1 MERTMKR
8 TAGFSLIEVLI
19 ALAIFTV
26 VAALAGSGIVQALRL
41 QALNETSTSLQAKLR
56 RVTEVVA
63 QDLRSAVFGGLT
75 DTPVAS
81 GATGL
86 SFTLADR
93 GQGYEVLPSGGN
105 SFPNSANVDIFAVAP
120 NAAALGL
127 EDTEAM
133 MVNQTGDA
141 IVFTITN
148 VTGVGPV
155 ARQQWNVVH
164 AGCNNTIAYVPP
176 VRLFSVASV
185 GYRFDADA
193 GELLRQVGAG
203 AERVLAFGLSDVAF
217 GYAYEAAD
225 GTTVVRATPF
235 DDGGG
240 PLRIAD
246 VGGVTHVLSGIQLTV
261 TAEKRA
267 GGRTVERSYV
277 AHVRMPD
284 AGTVNLR
291 SVVSCP

>member
-1 MERTMKR
+1 MRRTD
-8 TAGFSLIEVLI
+8 GFSLIEVLI
-19 ALAIFTV
+19 ALAVFTV

-63 QDLRSAVFGGLT
+63 QDLRSTMFGGLT

-193 GELLRQVGAG
+193 GELLRQVGAA

-217 GYAYEAAD
+217 AYAYEAED

-235 DDGGG
+235 DDGTG

-246 VGGVTHVLSGIQLTV
+246 VGGVIYVLSGIQVTV
-261 TAEKRA
+261 TAEEGA

-284 AGTVNLR
+284 AGTVKLR